1 MRTGIAAAA
10 LAAFTLAAP
19 AAAQTSAV
27 EVVRGAM
34 EQLARNSEGVENY
47 TLVLSSGPLK
57 APVYVYRDGDEWE
70 VASPSEE
77 PMADLFEGMVVWP
90 SFHQLGEEIPAA
102 DELDSEEVEALN
114 EFFILTRETV
124 DGRPVHAVIANMSG
138 LMLEESD
145 LPDSVQLFVD
155 TQTRQLARV
164 RVSADGETMDNELV
178 PGGGRVEVTM
188 DFGDYRETD
197 GLTVPR
203 RLRMDMRVDMQLT
216 EEQREALRSTV
227 ASAREELQNDD
238 SPEARQ
244 TAALIDIFLGLVADG
259 RMVIPVMVE
268 EVQVNTGPPGWFEGY

>member
-1 MRTGIAAAA
+1 MRIGIAAAA
-10 LAAFTLAAP
+10 LAALTVAAP

-34 EQLARNSEGVENY
+34 EQLARNSEGVEDY
-47 TLVLSSGPLK
+47 TLVLSYGPLT
-57 APVYVYRDGDEWE
+57 APVYVYRDGDEWQ
-70 VASPSEE
+70 VASPSDE
-77 PMADLFEGMVVWP
+77 PMADLFEGLVVWP

-102 DELDSEEVEALN
+102 DEMDPEEVEALS
-114 EFFILTRETV
+114 EFFSLARDTV
-124 DGRPVHAVIANMSG
+124 EGRQVHAVVANMSG

-155 TQTRQLARV
+155 MQTRQLARV
-164 RVSADGETMDNELV
+164 RVSAPAESMDAEFV
-178 PGGGRVEVTM
+178 PGGGRVEVMM

-216 EEQREALRSTV
+216 EEQREAMRTTV
-227 ASAREELQNDD
+227 ASARAELQNDD

-244 TAALIDIFLGLVADG
+244 TALLIDIFLGLVADG
-259 RMVIPVMVE
+259 RMVIPVTVD
-268 EVQVNTGPPGWFEGY
+268 EVRVNTGPPGWFEEN